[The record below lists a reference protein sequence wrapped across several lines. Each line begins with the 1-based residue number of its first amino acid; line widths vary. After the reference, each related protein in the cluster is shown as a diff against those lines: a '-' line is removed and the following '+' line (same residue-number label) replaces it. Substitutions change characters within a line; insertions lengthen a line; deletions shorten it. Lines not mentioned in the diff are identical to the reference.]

1 MKKNMKTSIQILA
14 VLIFICNGIISS
26 TSAKEVNVEQ
36 YEKLKQQAIDF
47 ENSLPPEI
55 NSQLNHSY
63 GPILAEVFKQ
73 CVPVARPTSFEVISY
88 VNKDGIAEKN
98 WTMTPSQFGQCA
110 KQVFYGQKLYSID
123 EKPFYAILN
132 FNLRQESD
140 N

>member
-1 MKKNMKTSIQILA
+1 MRNAMKKIIQILNILFFSGIA
-14 VLIFICNGIISS
+14 FIA
-26 TSAKEVNVEQ
+26 SAKDVDVLE
-36 YEKLKQQAIDF
+36 YSTLKQKAIDF
-47 ENSLPPEI
+47 ENSLPLEI